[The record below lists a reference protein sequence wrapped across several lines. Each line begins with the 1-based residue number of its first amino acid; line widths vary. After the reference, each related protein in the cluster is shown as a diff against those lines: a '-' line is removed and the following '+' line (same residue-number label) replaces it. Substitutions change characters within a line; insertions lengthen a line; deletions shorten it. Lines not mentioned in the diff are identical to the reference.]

1 MHPVVIAATGGV
13 GNQLFQFAAALAVA
27 DETGAPAR
35 TCCRMYDRP
44 WHRRAFV
51 AARAWIRSIGADA
64 DERFRWDAM
73 QRRPDLLRIQDEA
86 PETCREEE
94 ARLGLTR
101 NALKHAFRG
110 RAAPAGMRVVRTSD
124 HVESLVREATRSPG
138 VPGLPFPVLIAGHL
152 QGDRFVAPR
161 IERIRSVVRL
171 PRSSRYLDEW
181 LALASRDDSV
191 AIHVRRGDYLKPAYR
206 HSFPIIPARWFADAA
221 ARLRALHGDLR
232 CLVITDDPGWARDNL
247 ALPGEACI
255 TSTGRSPTAIEDLA
269 IIAACR
275 HQIVSNST
283 FGWWGARLANRA
295 GSTVAPT
302 LWEFGKQLPTDF
314 LPPGWIT
321 LENPPT
327 RA

>member
-1 MHPVVIAATGGV
+1 MNPVVIAATGGV
-13 GNQLFQFAAALAVA
+13 GNQLFQFASALAISDA
-27 DETGAPAR
+27 SGAPAR

-51 AARAWIRSIGADA
+51 AARAWVRSIGADA
-64 DERFRWDAM
+64 DERFRRDAM
-73 QRRPDLLRIQDEA
+73 RRRPDLLHVQSEA
-86 PETCREEE
+86 PETSREEE

-101 NALKHAFRG
+101 TALKRAFRG
-110 RAAPAGMRVVRTSD
+110 RGAPGTFRVVRTND
-124 HVESLVREATRSPG
+124 EVGLLVRDVARGPG
-138 VPGLPFPVLIAGHL
+138 APSLPGPVLIAGHV

-161 IERIRSVVRL
+161 IERMRSVIRL
-171 PRSSRYLDEW
+171 PRSSAYLDEW
-181 LALASRDDSV
+181 LPVASSEDSV
-191 AIHVRRGDYLKPAYR
+191 AVHVRRGDYLKPAYR
-206 HSFPIIPARWFADAA
+206 DSFPIIPARWFADAA
-221 ARLRALHGDLR
+221 DRLRALHGRLHF
-232 CLVITDDPGWARDNL
+232 LVITDDPAWARDNL
-247 ALPGEACI
+247 TLPGEVRV
-255 TSTGRSPTAIEDLA
+255 TSAGRSPTAIEDLA
-269 IIAACR
+269 LIAACR